1 MINVSG
7 PLQLINSRSSSIN
20 WHRVRRQDRVERAG
34 NSGANL
40 PEHGGV
46 RPEAQPRPQSSGGGT
61 CAWFATQI
69 SVGESQPTAYVV
81 ARRTRKAGSRRKRS
95 DACKT
100 YVYKPPALD

>member
-61 CAWFATQI
+61 CAWFAAQI

-81 ARRTRKAGSRRKRS
+81 AADEENWIAKETVRCVKSMRS
-95 DACKT
+95 QADGA
-100 YVYKPPALD
+100 